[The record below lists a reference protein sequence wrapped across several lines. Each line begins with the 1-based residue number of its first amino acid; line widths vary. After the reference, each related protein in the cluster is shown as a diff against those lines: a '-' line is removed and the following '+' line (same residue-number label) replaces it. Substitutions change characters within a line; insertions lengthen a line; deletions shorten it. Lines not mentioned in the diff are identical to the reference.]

1 MNLGYR
7 IAAFFVVALLGPAVL
22 AESFLAQ
29 QPDFTR
35 EGEIVITED
44 DVYRFVRTR
53 LEFDILTA
61 RITYRAA
68 LKKESQMEIYED
80 YILGAEQM
88 FRRNDLTKTHFNDIL
103 LAIEHVPAIAQVAV
117 EAFQSMPPDLV
128 ALAEPI
134 NTFEQLQ
141 ALMDGYV
148 AYDIMPEDVPWLIS
162 QEGSETAPQK
172 RPRIPEALQGFPDP
186 KALFPNMETPE

>member
-1 MNLGYR
+1 MNRVYR
-7 IAAFFVVALLGPAVL
+7 IAAFFVAVLLALPVL

-35 EGEIVITED
+35 EGDIVITED

-53 LEFDILTA
+53 LEFDVLTA

-80 YILGAEQM
+80 YILGAERM
-88 FRRNDLTKTHFNDIL
+88 FRRNDLTKTHYNDIL

-117 EAFQSMPPDLV
+117 QAFQSMPEELV
-128 ALAEPI
+128 ALAEPVK
-134 NTFEQLQ
+134 TYDQLQ

-148 AYDIMPEDVPWLIS
+148 TYDITPDDVPWLLS
-162 QEGSETAPQK
+162 DKNNETEPQERPALPQ
-172 RPRIPEALQGFPDP
+172 ELQGFPDP
-186 KALFPNMETPE
+186 EALFPDMEISQ